1 MKDLSNSVMIQKEKN
16 GISYLQFR
24 KLLEFP
30 EISHM
35 YVLKN
40 NDLSFKR
47 KNDTKEETE
56 KLIKT
61 YERVCAL
68 ENMDVNK
75 VIRPNQHHTDCI
87 KNVDESILNDG
98 IAIYKEELNNTD
110 GIMTNKKNI
119 VLSTTNADCL
129 LVLFYDPITKAIA
142 NIHSGWRGTFQKIV
156 QKAVYKMRETY
167 GSKPNDLLCFMTPC
181 IKKCCF
187 EVDEDVKMLCE
198 ENFAYTNKLQY
209 FIKDIGKIEG
219 KRKYTID
226 NVGINRYLLQETGI
240 NANNIIESNIC
251 SLCEKEQ
258 IHSKRAEGLEYGVG
272 TALICMK

>member
-30 EISHM
+30 EIRHM

-40 NDLSFKR
+40 NNFSFKR
-47 KNDTKEETE
+47 KNDTEEE
-56 KLIKT
+56 NKKLINT
-61 YERVCAL
+61 YEKVCAL
-68 ENMDVNK
+68 EEMDVNK
-75 VIRPNQHHTDCI
+75 VVRPNQQHTDCI
-87 KNVDESILNDG
+87 KNVDESILNAG

-129 LVLFYDPITKAIA
+129 LLLFYDPITKAIA
-142 NIHSGWRGTFQKIV
+142 NIHSGWRGTFQKIA
-156 QKAVYKMRETY
+156 QKAVYKMQETY
-167 GSKPNDLLCFMTPC
+167 GSKPKDLLCFMTPC

-187 EVDEDVKMLCE
+187 EVDEDVKTLCKE
-198 ENFAYTNKLQY
+198 KFAYTNKLEN
-209 FIKDIGKIEG
+209 FIEDIGEIDG

-251 SLCEKEQ
+251 SLCEREQ
-258 IHSKRAEGLEYGVG
+258 IHSRRAEGPEYGVG
-272 TALICMK
+272 TVLICMK